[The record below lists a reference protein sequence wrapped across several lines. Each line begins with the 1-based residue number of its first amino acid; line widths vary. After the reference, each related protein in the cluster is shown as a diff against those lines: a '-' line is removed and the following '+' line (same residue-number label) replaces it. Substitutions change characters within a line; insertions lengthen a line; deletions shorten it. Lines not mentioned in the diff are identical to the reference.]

1 MKLVTW
7 SFEAWRGG
15 RFGGRQSV
23 VLQSLGGLQY
33 RGKIAYFELSV
44 VRYWAN
50 DDVRQRHFTIWVRVC
65 AGCWAQRSSS
75 LCRGYGGCSGSEAS
89 SFLPFSCWL
98 RDIVGGLKTTAV
110 ENTLVSW
117 ELLRMNPA
125 ELRKI
130 DSKCTFYCYGVTIN
144 QNKVRCNTSVDR
156 LPT

>member
-1 MKLVTW
+1 MYQNYQPKCQKVNRDTKISDENDSKTKKTQTQNSQTKTSHTQITRSPWFATYSGVLVQW
-7 SFEAWRGG
+7 EF
-15 RFGGRQSV
+15 
-23 VLQSLGGLQY
+23 L
-33 RGKIAYFELSV
+33 
-44 VRYWAN
+44 
-50 DDVRQRHFTIWVRVC
+50 VC

-75 LCRGYGGCSGSEAS
+75 LCRGYGGCSSEAS

-130 DSKCTFYCYGVTIN
+130 DSKCTTTT
-144 QNKVRCNTSVDR
+144 QNRPFRGESNR
-156 LPT
+156 